1 MTMKPLISLY
11 KFHQGNMVTEK
22 CCSQGKGQITR
33 QLDSSFFI
41 IKNKVVI
48 GHGKLSKLYVEGG
61 SGHFHITINRS
72 RDFLCT
78 LGKQSSTPCHKR
90 VHDEAAKILMWLRR
104 CQIIITNV
112 DNILWWDEAD
122 QQTLM
127 LTTLKNNLP
136 KVIKHKF
143 RKVYSI

>member
-1 MTMKPLISLY
+1 MSDNRTLIRSRIGTDLRKLTVTMKPLLSLY

-61 SGHFHITINRS
+61 SGHFHITINRLS
-72 RDFLCT
+72 LHIRKAILNT
-78 LGKQSSTPCHKR
+78 WSQKST
-90 VHDEAAKILMWLRR
+90 
-104 CQIIITNV
+104 
-112 DNILWWDEAD
+112 
-122 QQTLM
+122 
-127 LTTLKNNLP
+127 
-136 KVIKHKF
+136 
-143 RKVYSI
+143 